1 LAQLDFFWFFWGFR
15 GLGLKKKP
23 RYPAISFKG
32 RAAFNFGPDFKHKAP
47 GFGKTFVAWPG
58 MADGL
63 LRADCPII
71 GNSNNATWLE
81 TKGKGMDV
89 DGICGTH
96 FH

>member
-1 LAQLDFFWFFWGFR
+1 MVGFER
-15 GLGLKKKP
+15 LKL

-71 GNSNNATWLE
+71 GNSNNATRLNQEREGEQMAHVADMLYWSHLLPM
-81 TKGKGMDV
+81 G
-89 DGICGTH
+89 DGH
-96 FH
+96 D